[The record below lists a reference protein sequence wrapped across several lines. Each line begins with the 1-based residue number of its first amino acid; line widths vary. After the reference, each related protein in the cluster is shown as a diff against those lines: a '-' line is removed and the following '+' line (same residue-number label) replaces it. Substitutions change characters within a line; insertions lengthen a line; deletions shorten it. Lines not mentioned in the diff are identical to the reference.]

1 MTTATSRGIAI
12 ILALLG
18 AIAGFV
24 ISQKQ
29 MKQLQLKSKLS
40 IAFPY
45 ASSASSYDPMRI
57 HLAHEY
63 VFLANVYSPL
73 MEHSADGHL
82 VSAIAERFEW
92 TGNEAR
98 FTIRENLKTI
108 DGHAIDAYDAEVM
121 FKRALILGGN
131 THGNLAS
138 MLCPGQSLKTLA
150 DPCPGMQ
157 VRENGRVLSI
167 LFEKPMPF
175 FFPMLTSIDFAVI
188 PLNAL
193 DPQTLAIND
202 YRNTSGPYYVEKD
215 SSRGEIELSANPNH
229 FHYSPKMPQ
238 KLILRPVPLNSK
250 KSSLQLMS
258 EGTVDVVTE
267 VDAAP
272 QEDKIEYA
280 AAHPDVTLHTTLP
293 ICFYGVIFTQKG
305 MKRLDRN
312 QRIAIGMTLKR
323 LFLKQHAGREGF
335 EAANQIFP
343 FSGEG
348 ALTSEQVKTLT
359 QEWEGSRGDQVVT
372 EPLSIWNII
381 KSFNGDDLE
390 VHKAFPNSH
399 IQYIRKVPG
408 LVDYKKEGL
417 DEPDVFL
424 TRTDM
429 SFLEDIGLLSYH
441 SHTDFFSLRD
451 KKALEWLSR
460 YMEVPDKSQRIP
472 MLRNLHYQT
481 LRDAY
486 VIPIAFSPYATII
499 RKPWAPH
506 LSKMHAGDTLWRLEH
521 P

>member
-1 MTTATSRGIAI
+1 MTTVVSRRIAVV
-12 ILALLG
+12 LALLG
-18 AIAGFV
+18 AIAGIV
-24 ISQKQ
+24 ISQQQ
-29 MKQLQLKSKLS
+29 MKQPQLKTKLS
-40 IAFPY
+40 IAFPP
-45 ASSASSYDPMRI
+45 AGSASSYDPMRI
-57 HLAHEY
+57 HLAYEY
-63 VFLANVYSPL
+63 VFLANIYSPL
-73 MEHSADGHL
+73 VEYSADGRL

-108 DGHAIDAYDAEVM
+108 DGRAIDAYDAEAM
-121 FKRALILGGN
+121 FKRVLILGGN

-157 VRENGRVLSI
+157 VRENGRVLTI

-175 FFPMLTSIDFAVI
+175 FFPMLTAIDFAVI
-188 PLNAL
+188 PRDAL
-193 DPQTLAIND
+193 DPKTLAIRD

-215 SSRGEIELSANPNH
+215 SPQGNIELSANPNH

-238 KLILRPVPLNSK
+238 ELILHPVPLNSK

-258 EGTVDVVTE
+258 EGTVDVVPE
-267 VDAAP
+267 VGTDP

-305 MKRLDRN
+305 MKRLDLN
-312 QRIAIGMTLKR
+312 QRIAIGMALKK
-323 LFLKQHAGREGF
+323 LFLKQHAGRAGF
-335 EAANQIFP
+335 EAADQIFP

-348 ALTSEQVKTLT
+348 ALATEQVKTLT
-359 QEWEGSRGDQVVT
+359 QKWEDSRGDQAIT

-381 KSFNGDDLE
+381 KSFNGDDPE

-429 SFLEDIGLLSYH
+429 SFLEDIGLLSYY
-441 SHTDFFSLRD
+441 SHMDFFSLRG
-451 KKALEWLSR
+451 KKAADWLSR
-460 YMEVPDKSQRIP
+460 YMEVPDKSKRIP
-472 MLRNLHYQT
+472 MLRDLHYQT
-481 LRDAY
+481 LSDAY

-506 LSKMHAGDTLWRLEH
+506 LSKMHAGDTLWRLER